1 MCIFCERVKA
11 QSADMSGD
19 VPAMSIGETIAAE
32 KCEVLRS
39 RRIPVT
45 LLTGF
50 LGSGKTTVINHLLQ
64 CSDKK
69 VAVVENEVGEVP
81 VSSCMLRAALS
92 DASRWTTCSS
102 PAEHPPVRR

>member
-11 QSADMSGD
+11 QSAEVSSD
-19 VPAMSIGETIAAE
+19 VPVMSFGETIAAE
-32 KCEVLRS
+32 KCEALRAQ
-39 RRIPVT
+39 RTPVT

-64 CSDKK
+64 RSDKK

-81 VSSCMLRAALS
+81 VIAYMLGLGLRVA
-92 DASRWTTCSS
+92 
-102 PAEHPPVRR
+102 VR